1 MYGQRIEIQVL
12 LLVVCKDSDSWRI
25 DATWRRAAGLDR
37 MDSVEFELGHDG
49 EMAVNWN
56 LR

>member
-12 LLVVCKDSDSWRI
+12 LLVVCKDSNRWRI
-25 DATWRRAAGLDR
+25 DAMWRRAAGLDR
-37 MDSVEFELGHDG
+37 MDSIEFELGHDG

-56 LR
+56 LK